1 MSKQASSFDF
11 VAGFIL
17 GALAGALGAL
27 LFAPTS
33 GEEFREQI
41 KEKSIELKQRAE
53 ELGVDT
59 EHLEELRARGQALLE
74 EQRARFREAIEEG
87 KLAAARRKEEL
98 LAQFGAAPS
107 EPEKPIDLTDIGNKP
122 PTKS

>member
-1 MSKQASSFDF
+1 MAKHESSFDF
-11 VAGFIL
+11 IVGFL
-17 GALAGALGAL
+17 FGALAGALAAL

-33 GEEFREQI
+33 GEDLREQI
-41 KEKSIELKQRAE
+41 KEKGIELKERAE

-98 LAQFGAAPS
+98 LAQFGAAPH
-107 EPEKPIDLTDIGNKP
+107 EPEQPIDLTDIEARAHR
-122 PTKS
+122 S